1 MWTRLRAIV
10 SRLRFV
16 WSRRRLD
23 EDARQEID
31 AHLDLLTDRY
41 LRQGLSPDEAYT
53 AARRHFGNAA
63 LLRQD
68 FHEMNSIGWIE
79 QGAQDL
85 RYALRQLRR
94 SPGFATVVVVT
105 LGLGIGG
112 TTAVFSVVETVLL
125 TAAAV
130 RTARTTGPLL
140 SAGAGQARHARRAR
154 GTHFTFLREHA
165 ASFEDV
171 AALAH
176 YSETGL
182 DVMTADGRAERLRV
196 LRVSSGYFSTLRSQP
211 RLGAGFDRDDESV
224 RAASY

>member
-1 MWTRLRAIV
+1 
-10 SRLRFV
+10 
-16 WSRRRLD
+16 
-23 EDARQEID
+23 
-31 AHLDLLTDRY
+31 
-41 LRQGLSPDEAYT
+41 
-53 AARRHFGNAA
+53 
-63 LLRQD
+63 
-68 FHEMNSIGWIE
+68 MNSIGWIE

-112 TTAVFSVVETVLL
+112 TTAVFSIVETVLL
-125 TAAAV
+125 TLAAGIEQPGQLV
-130 RTARTTGPLL
+130 RFYQQEPGKPDTQDVLA
-140 SAGAGQARHARRAR
+140 

-196 LRVSSGYFSTLRSQP
+196 LRVSSRYFSTLRSQP
-211 RLGAGFDRDDESV
+211 RLGAGFDRDDEVGTRRVVLSDRV
-224 RAASY
+224 WRTHFGGDPSLVGATIRLSAEPYEVVGIASPGFADPIAPDVAAWMPYRWRGIPTRRTTR